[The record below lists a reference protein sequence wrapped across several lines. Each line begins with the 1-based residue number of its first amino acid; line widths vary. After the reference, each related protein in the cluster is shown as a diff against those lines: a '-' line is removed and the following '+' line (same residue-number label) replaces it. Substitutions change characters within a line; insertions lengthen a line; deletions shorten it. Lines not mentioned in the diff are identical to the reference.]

1 MGGVEVVELEWQTIN
16 TAVVGKEVCN
26 VIEFIGA
33 MTLGPREVQG
43 AFMGVEKEQKVLEHG

>member
-26 VIEFIGA
+26 IIEFIGA